1 MLINFTLALT
11 GGMLA
16 ILATA
21 RWDQIAW
28 KFLRIVTLLVFA
40 MAAVVGVWTGRES
53 MGDFS
58 NAEAASTLVA
68 AGLVAFGALVVVL
81 GAPFA
86 STKSAILRIIC
97 AAAGLAGIG
106 GACLLSLASVA
117 GSRDTLQ
124 NVMLVLSELLGALLL
139 GSITVSWLLG
149 HAYLTATKMTI
160 APLRHFSRMTL
171 WAVGLRIAFA
181 VVSLTIAWQVSR
193 DCGIDVWSRIW
204 GSWLIL
210 SLRFGV
216 GLIGVGAFAYMVADC
231 VRLRSTQSATG
242 ILYFGSIFA
251 YIGELAARQMIA
263 ECGWP
268 V

>member
-21 RWDQIAW
+21 RWEQIAG
-28 KFLRIVTLLVFA
+28 KFLRVVTLLVFA
-40 MAAVVGVWTGRES
+40 MAAVVAVWTGRES
-53 MGDFS
+53 MGDQS
-58 NAEAASTLVA
+58 TAEAASTLISA
-68 AGLVAFGALVVVL
+68 ALVALGALVVVL

-86 STKSAILRIIC
+86 SRKSAVLRLIC
-97 AAAGLAGIG
+97 AAAGLAGIV
-106 GACLLSLASVA
+106 GACMLSLASVA
-117 GSRDTLQ
+117 GPRGTLT
-124 NVMLVLSELLGALLL
+124 NVMLVLSEVLGALLL

-160 APLRHFSRMTL
+160 APLRHFSRLIL

-181 VVSLTIAWQVSR
+181 VVSLTIAWYVSR
-193 DCGIDVWSRIW
+193 NGGSDVWPRIW

>member
-21 RWDQIAW
+21 RWEQIAG
-28 KFLRIVTLLVFA
+28 KFLRVVTLLVFA
-40 MAAVVGVWTGRES
+40 MAAVVAVWTGRES
-53 MGDFS
+53 MGDQS
-58 NAEAASTLVA
+58 TAEAASTLISA
-68 AGLVAFGALVVVL
+68 ALVALGALVVVL

-86 STKSAILRIIC
+86 SRKSAVLRLIC
-97 AAAGLAGIG
+97 AAAGLAGIV
-106 GACLLSLASVA
+106 GACMLSLASVA
-117 GSRDTLQ
+117 GPRGTLT
-124 NVMLVLSELLGALLL
+124 NVMLVLSESLGALLRAL
-139 GSITVSWLLG
+139 TTASWLLR
-149 HAYLTATKMTI
+149 HPYLPATKLTI
-160 APLRHFSRMTL
+160 APLRHFSRMIL

-181 VVSLTIAWQVSR
+181 VVSLAIAWQVSR
-193 DCGIDVWSRIW
+193 SGGSDVWPRIW

-268 V
+268 L

>member
-11 GGMLA
+11 GGMLT

-28 KFLRIVTLLVFA
+28 KFLRVVTLLVFT
-40 MAAVVGVWTGRES
+40 MAAVVAVWIGREA
-53 MGDFS
+53 MGDQS
-58 NAEAASTLVA
+58 TAEATSILVSA
-68 AGLVAFGALVVVL
+68 AFVALGALVVVF
-81 GAPFA
+81 GAPLT
-86 STKSAILRIIC
+86 SRKSAILRLIC
-97 AAAGLAGIG
+97 AAAGLTGIV
-106 GACLLSLASVA
+106 GACMLSLAGVA
-117 GSRDTLQ
+117 GARGTLQ
-124 NVMLVLSELLGALLL
+124 NVMLVLSEVLGAMLL
-139 GSITVSWLLG
+139 GSITVAWLLG

-160 APLRHFSRMTL
+160 APLRHFSRVIL
-171 WAVGLRIAFA
+171 WAVGLRFAFA
-181 VVSLTIAWQVSR
+181 VGSLEIAWGNGLWPQL
-193 DCGIDVWSRIW
+193 WS
-204 GSWLIL
+204 SWLIL

>member
-11 GGMLA
+11 GGMLT

-40 MAAVVGVWTGRES
+40 MAAFVGVWTGRES
-53 MGDFS
+53 MGDQS
-58 NAEAASTLVA
+58 TAEATSTLVSA
-68 AGLVAFGALVVVL
+68 VLVALGALVVVL

-86 STKSAILRIIC
+86 SRKSAILRLIC

-106 GACLLSLASVA
+106 GACVLSLGSVP
-117 GSRDTLQ
+117 GSRGTLQ
-124 NVMLVLSELLGALLL
+124 NVMLVLSEVLGALLL

-160 APLRHFSRMTL
+160 APLRHFSRMIL

-181 VVSLTIAWQVSR
+181 VVSLAIAWQVSR
-193 DCGIDVWSRIW
+193 SGGIDVWPRIW

-268 V
+268 L

>member
-11 GGMLA
+11 GGMLT

-21 RWDQIAW
+21 RWDQIAG

-40 MAAVVGVWTGRES
+40 MAAVVAVWTGRES
-53 MGDFS
+53 MGEFS
-58 NAEAASTLVA
+58 NAEAASTLISATFVA
-68 AGLVAFGALVVVL
+68 SGALVVVL

-86 STKSAILRIIC
+86 SSKSAIFRLIC
-97 AAAGLAGIG
+97 VVSGLTGIL

-117 GSRDTLQ
+117 GPGGTLLD
-124 NVMLVLSELLGALLL
+124 VMLVLSEVLGALLL

-160 APLRHFSRMTL
+160 APLRHFSRMLL

-193 DCGIDVWSRIW
+193 SGGIDVWPRIW

>member
-11 GGMLA
+11 GGMLT

-21 RWDQIAW
+21 QWDQIAW

-40 MAAVVGVWTGRES
+40 MAAVVAVWTGRES
-53 MGDFS
+53 MGEFS
-58 NAEAASTLVA
+58 NAEAALTLISA
-68 AGLVAFGALVVVL
+68 TFLAGGALVVVL

-86 STKSAILRIIC
+86 TRKSAIFRLIC
-97 AAAGLAGIG
+97 AVSGLIGIL
-106 GACLLSLASVA
+106 GASLLSLAGVA
-117 GSRDTLQ
+117 GSPGTLQ
-124 NVMLVLSELLGALLL
+124 IAMLVLSEVLGALLL

-160 APLRHFSRMTL
+160 APLRHFSRLIL

-181 VVSLTIAWQVSR
+181 VVSLAIAWYVSR
-193 DCGIDVWSRIW
+193 DGGSDVWPRIW

-210 SLRFGV
+210 SLRLGV